1 MGVATAW
8 VPSHQSQLT
17 WVQLVTLQLVVVV
30 VSVWLRSVGASW
42 YENLEMDT
50 GELEKVRKGKERQLK
65 VSSFSYETCLN
76 YERYTE
82 L

>member
-8 VPSHQSQLT
+8 VPSHQLT

-42 YENLEMDT
+42 YENLNMDT
-50 GELEKVRKGKERQLK
+50 GELEKVRKGKER
-65 VSSFSYETCLN
+65 
-76 YERYTE
+76 
-82 L
+82 